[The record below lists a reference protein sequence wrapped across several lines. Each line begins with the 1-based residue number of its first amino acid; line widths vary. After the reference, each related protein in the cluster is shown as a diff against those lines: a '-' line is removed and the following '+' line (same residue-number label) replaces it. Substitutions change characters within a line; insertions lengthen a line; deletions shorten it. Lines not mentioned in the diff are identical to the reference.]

1 MKMVL
6 DKVLL
11 VLAALVCVAVA
22 WALIHFLGRW
32 FFLALAVVVFVSL
45 YANNTKLR
53 AMLRERGVD
62 LRRRRH
68 S

>member
-1 MKMVL
+1 MKVVL

-11 VLAALVCVAVA
+11 VLAAIACAAVA

-32 FFLALAVVVFVSL
+32 FFLGLAVVVFVSL
-45 YANNTKLR
+45 YASNTRLR
-53 AMLRERGVD
+53 TMLRERGID
-62 LRRRRH
+62 PRKRRH